1 MNLFL
6 SIYRFNV
13 KKTFY
18 SFLLIILVLVTS
30 PFLIRYLLI
39 NQKIRLLNSIY
50 FNFPG
55 IITSKKLCPTYDSL
69 LEKSLDNTYSVSIM
83 NENGAIISSYND
95 EILRIP
101 ASNQK
106 LFSSAYVLSK
116 YKLDNTLKTT
126 LFKNKN
132 SYYLVGQGDPDLNY
146 SDIVKLLSNVKS
158 NKNINFNIA
167 EIDSNLY
174 WPNGW
179 TDTDKLYS
187 YGSPIT
193 TLAIESNQNEY
204 DDIYTLKNFISN
216 YLNNKFINSK
226 IRINITDTK
235 KLSHLKD
242 SNKIDQIESNPILSL
257 LTLTNSESHNFTA
270 ESLFKN
276 ASKTWND
283 NEYKNLKKWLKN
295 KGLPVTNT
303 YFEDASGLSRNNK
316 ITTKLVVL
324 FLNKMKYSSDFNA
337 YQSTLSIIGVR
348 GTLRKRFVNTELSGK
363 FFGKTGTLSNV
374 FSLSGFLYKNEK
386 PIIIS
391 IIQNS
396 NNIDKEKAFKLLR
409 DVYYLK
415 PCN

>member
-1 MNLFL
+1 M
-6 SIYRFNV
+6 I
-13 KKTFY
+13 KKIY
-18 SFLLIILVLVTS
+18 SFFLIVLVLVTS

-39 NQKIRLLNSIY
+39 NQKISILNNIY
-50 FNFPG
+50 FNYPG
-55 IITSKKLCPTYDSL
+55 IINRKKLCPSYDSL
-69 LEKSLDNTYSVSIM
+69 LRKNLDNTFSVSII

-95 EILRIP
+95 EILRLP

-116 YKLDNTLKTT
+116 YKLDHNLKTT

-132 SYYLVGQGDPDLNY
+132 NYLLVGQGDPDLSY

-167 EIDSNLY
+167 EINSNLY

-179 TDTDKLYS
+179 TYTDKLYK
-187 YGSPIT
+187 YGSPLT

-204 DDIYTLKNFISN
+204 DDVYTLKNFIAN
-216 YLNNKFINSK
+216 YLNNKFINSN
-226 IRINITDTK
+226 ISINIIDSK
-235 KLSHLKD
+235 KIFYLKN
-242 SNKIDQIESNPILSL
+242 SNKIYQIESNPILSL

-283 NEYKNLKKWLKN
+283 NEYKDLKNWLKN

-303 YFEDASGLSRNNK
+303 LFEDASGLSRNNK
-316 ITTKLVVL
+316 ITTKLVAL

-337 YQSTLSIIGVR
+337 YQSTLSIMGVR
-348 GTLRKRFVNTELSGK
+348 GTLGKRFVNSELSGK

-374 FSLSGFLYKNEK
+374 FALSGYLYKNEK

-396 NNIDKEKAFKLLR
+396 NNIDKEKAFQLLR

-415 PCN
+415 SCK